1 MTQKLQCISQ
11 ANRLQTTPNC
21 FTYHEASKKEVVLP
35 EFSLLSFDVL
45 NIPIEFYLCE
55 HKKKLPAPS
64 VQVRVRN

>member
-1 MTQKLQCISQ
+1 M
-11 ANRLQTTPNC
+11 
-21 FTYHEASKKEVVLP
+21 YHEASKKEVVLP

-64 VQVRVRN
+64 VRVRVRN